1 MAGISALSDLGIATQ
16 QNRAQKQALGQ
27 DEFLKLM
34 TTQLKNQDPFKPME
48 SGEFLGTIAQFS
60 TVSGIQSLQSSFEGL
75 AASLSSNQTLQ
86 AAQMVGRAVLVP
98 SQVGFLPE
106 EGLLMGAADLPSGGE
121 VSIEIRDAS
130 GQVVRHLDLGEQ
142 PAGLAE
148 FTWDGV
154 ADDGTQLPEGSYTI
168 AAFLRQGGG
177 ATSVSTLGVGLVN
190 SVSLGANGLTLDLLG
205 MAPVALTQVR
215 QIL

>member
-168 AAFLRQGGG
+168 AAFVRQGGG